1 MMITVSWVSGSR
13 ASVAIRISLSVKPNL
28 KTFQAICPHCPHVA
42 SSPADLQSHGQTEH
56 YKHFSLSKLLCSK
69 CDYTS
74 KNVEVMQ
81 THTSKAHGVEGKKSD
96 GSDKKDT
103 EPKKEEKDDELEK
116 EELKSETNTTSEH
129 TKKEEKSK
137 DNTKSDIR
145 TDEKSESSEVKD
157 ELPLESKTGEG

>member
-1 MMITVSWVSGSR
+1 MLCDKKTQSDEDTKKHVIVTHF
-13 ASVAIRISLSVKPNL
+13 
-28 KTFQAICPHCPHVA
+28 KTFQAFCPHCPHVA

-96 GSDKKDT
+96 GSDKKDA
-103 EPKKEEKDDELEK
+103 EPKKEEKGDEFGAGHPREGNVEGKQSGHQHHRHHLDD
-116 EELKSETNTTSEH
+116 
-129 TKKEEKSK
+129 
-137 DNTKSDIR
+137 R
-145 TDEKSESSEVKD
+145 
-157 ELPLESKTGEG
+157 PFA